1 MFFRVYLR
9 IFREDGTIWFRPPLE
24 KFPCDI
30 GVRDFGD
37 ARGVKVFFAPP
48 MTGMQ
53 HVFVL
58 RETFSEMYDPNSGEI
73 TGYEI
78 KE

>member
-1 MFFRVYLR
+1 MGY
-9 IFREDGTIWFRPPLE
+9 REDGTIWFRPPLD

-37 ARGVKVFFAPP
+37 ARGVKVFFATP

-58 RETFSEMYDPNSGEI
+58 TETFTAQYDVDSGEV

-78 KE
+78 NE